1 MCALGVG
8 RPRVKIGA
16 AGTLSPD
23 TTTYLAAMQSKYKIA
38 DIQKAVR
45 IVLDYALEDGG
56 ESLIDAL
63 VA

>member
-1 MCALGVG
+1 MSGALCRNWGG
-8 RPRVKIGA
+8 PPF

-23 TTTYLAAMQSKYKIA
+23 TTAYLAAMQSKYKIA

-56 ESLIDAL
+56 DSLVDAL